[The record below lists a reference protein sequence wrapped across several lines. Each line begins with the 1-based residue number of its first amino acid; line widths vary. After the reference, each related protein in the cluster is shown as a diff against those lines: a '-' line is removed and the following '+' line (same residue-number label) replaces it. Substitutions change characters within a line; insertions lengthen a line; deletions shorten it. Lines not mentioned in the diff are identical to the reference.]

1 VVEEAAVGPLEE
13 GVAPVSADGV
23 ARCAAAAA
31 ESAAE
36 FLSLGLTAA
45 ESAESVRA
53 VVEVVSA
60 AVRPAPLSVAST
72 VESTMPS
79 WLATAF
85 KSAAVVAFAP
95 LAIAELIES
104 GESLP

>member
-1 VVEEAAVGPLEE
+1 
-13 GVAPVSADGV
+13 
-23 ARCAAAAA
+23 
-31 ESAAE
+31 
-36 FLSLGLTAA
+36 
-45 ESAESVRA
+45 
-53 VVEVVSA
+53 
-60 AVRPAPLSVAST
+60 
-72 VESTMPS
+72 MPS